1 MTTSTTAQHHD
12 PLDAAVRLAPAIRE
26 AAPAIDA
33 ARQLPPE
40 IVKAMRDAGLF
51 HTNVPSVYGGGQCDP
66 VTTCRVIETV
76 AAADGSAGWCLMIAA
91 QNATIAGFVEP
102 SFAARIWGNGG
113 IAAGSARPIGRAEA
127 EGDGYR
133 VNGRWPFASGS
144 SHATWFAG
152 ESVLYHDGEPVRDEA
167 GNPRSAFAVVPRDE
181 VTIHDTWFTTG
192 LRGTASNDFS
202 IDGRW
207 LPAGQ
212 VVSLGEPYL
221 DWPMYRSLAL
231 MFTTHGAQGLGIGE
245 AAIATAIET
254 ARTKIGWGTDRP
266 MTENARMQLAVAEAV
281 VLVESAKEHLH
292 GATNRLWETLSRG
305 EQPGALN
312 GRARLA
318 SSHAVTATVRA
329 VDLLHSAMATSS
341 IFSKNALERQFRDI
355 HTAAA
360 HVMVG
365 PLTYEAAGRVE
376 MGLPAGMPF
385 FE

>member
-26 AAPAIDA
+26 AAPEIDA

-51 HTNVPSVYGGGQCDP
+51 HTNVPAVYGGGQCDP

-167 GNPRSAFAVVPRDE
+167 GNPRSAFAVLPRDE
-181 VTIHDTWFTTG
+181 VTTLLARIAPV
-192 LRGTASNDFS
+192 AS
-202 IDGRW
+202 R
-207 LPAGQ
+207 AG
-212 VVSLGEPYL
+212 
-221 DWPMYRSLAL
+221 
-231 MFTTHGAQGLGIGE
+231 GI
-245 AAIATAIET
+245 
-254 ARTKIGWGTDRP
+254 
-266 MTENARMQLAVAEAV
+266 AV
-281 VLVESAKEHLH
+281 VPTAPGPAYSFAPSLLEPDAAV
-292 GATNRLWETLSRG
+292 
-305 EQPGALN
+305 PGA
-312 GRARLA
+312 AALA
-318 SSHAVTATVRA
+318 AT
-329 VDLLHSAMATSS
+329 
-341 IFSKNALERQFRDI
+341 
-355 HTAAA
+355 
-360 HVMVG
+360 G
-365 PLTYEAAGRVE
+365 
-376 MGLPAGMPF
+376 
-385 FE
+385 